1 MYIKLFKRGLQTRV
15 AIMFACQ
22 LAFVLFG
29 YDQGVFSG
37 IVGNQQFRKTMG
49 CKCSTCDI

>member
-1 MYIKLFKRGLQTRV
+1 MYIKMFKRGLQTRV
-15 AIMFACQ
+15 AIMFECQ

-37 IVGNQQFRKTMG
+37 IVGNPHFLKTMG
-49 CKCSTCDI
+49 CTYSTTDV